1 MESFDHNITA
11 EFKSLLAFNASLSDR
26 LGECES
32 IIRRRDAEI
41 EMLQAMVTESGAH
54 RSNLDSDVNE
64 LKSLQQGL
72 KELQQ
77 QVAGA
82 QYIGTNRISP
92 TPPPAG
98 LQQQLDDLR
107 LRYTYLQAQLADV
120 EKQVLE
126 LTNKNLLLQQEAN
139 KVASLESLLE
149 NAEQEIRELR
159 ERQPGKGT
167 PPVF

>member
-11 EFKSLLAFNASLSDR
+11 DVKRLSALNASLETR

-54 RSNLDSDVNE
+54 RSNLDRDVNE
-64 LKSLQQGL
+64 LKTLQQGL

-77 QVAGA
+77 QVAA
-82 QYIGTNRISP
+82 ASYIGADSKSLM
-92 TPPPAG
+92 PPVG
-98 LQQQLDDLR
+98 LHQQLEDLG
-107 LRYTYLQAQLADV
+107 LRYTYLQTQLTDV

-139 KVASLESLLE
+139 KVAALESLLE

-159 ERQPGKGT
+159 ERQPGKNT
-167 PPVF
+167 PPGFC

>member
-1 MESFDHNITA
+1 MESFDHNITPEVKRLNA
-11 EFKSLLAFNASLSDR
+11 INASLETR

-54 RSNLDSDVNE
+54 RSNLDRDVTE

-77 QVAGA
+77 QVAA
-82 QYIGTNRISP
+82 SSYIGADRISP
-92 TPPPAG
+92 MQPVG
-98 LQQQLDDLR
+98 VHQQLQDLG
-107 LRYTYLQAQLADV
+107 LRYTYLQTQLTDV

-139 KVASLESLLE
+139 KVSSLESLLE

-159 ERQPGKGT
+159 ERQPGKNT
-167 PPVF
+167 PPLF